1 MSLRD
6 RMKKNKEKVKKRR
19 TAEDSIMDRMN
30 TDKRFM
36 KPDQETFDE
45 FFAVAD
51 SLWKQQHIFK
61 EGEPWSRN
69 EEIMMF
75 DVDTGD
81 YTDEYKAQFDKFDS
95 LSMGNTPR
103 GFHYEDLISD
113 ASKKNI
119 GKMELMDIQM
129 NPLFKAVEGYFKDGP
144 LYHKDTGEP
153 SSPYDLY
160 NKLNK
165 MVEEEVPGDRN
176 DRFRNFD
183 ISDKEKEYI
192 QYHLP
197 NIIPNVFTGEKP
209 DTSKKK

>member
-19 TAEDSIMDRMN
+19 STEDSIMDRMK

-45 FFAVAD
+45 FFATAD

-81 YTDEYKAQFDKFDS
+81 YTDEYKSQFDKFDS
-95 LSMGNTPR
+95 LSMGDTPR
-103 GFHYEDLISD
+103 GFHYSGLIDD
-113 ASKKNI
+113 AARKNI
-119 GKMELMDIQM
+119 GKIELMGIHM
-129 NPLFKAVEGYFKDGP
+129 NPMFKAIEGYFKDGP
-144 LYHKDTGEP
+144 LYSKKTGEP
-153 SSPYDLY
+153 ISPYDMY

-165 MVEEEVPGDRN
+165 MLEEEVPGDRN
-176 DRFRNFD
+176 DRLRGFD
-183 ISDKEKEYI
+183 ISKKEKEYI
-192 QYHLP
+192 QYHIPEIL
-197 NIIPNVFTGEKP
+197 PNVFTSEKP
-209 DTSKKK
+209 DTSEKK